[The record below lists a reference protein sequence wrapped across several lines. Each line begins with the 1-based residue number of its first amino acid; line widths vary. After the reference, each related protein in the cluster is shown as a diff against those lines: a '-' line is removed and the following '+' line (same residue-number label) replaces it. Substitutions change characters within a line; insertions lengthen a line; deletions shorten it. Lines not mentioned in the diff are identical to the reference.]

1 MPHRLTHDELDRH
14 LTADHRGRVS
24 VKEHRLAHQ
33 PPSSGLWQT
42 WHSWLRRV
50 AATAALVQSATGPCV
65 VNGDCVCSS
74 NFQAARCAA
83 TSDASRRYGNDE
95 ACNVTFTQPV
105 ALHVHLFNTEKGSD
119 LLFADGAKYSG
130 THGPDGVVASALS
143 WHSDDS
149 ARRSGFKI
157 CAHPVPAPPPPPPP
171 AAPHA
176 PPWPELVGARE
187 AAAAAA
193 AAAAARRPCSVWR
206 RSVTRRRR
214 SCGRGSA
221 RPYSCS
227 SCSSASRSSACAASA
242 RVSRCARRRC
252 GRRPA
257 WHAQWAA
264 GWRCGVCAAGGKQSY
279 SACAAA

>member
-1 MPHRLTHDELDRH
+1 M
-14 LTADHRGRVS
+14 
-24 VKEHRLAHQ
+24 KEHRLAHQ

-157 CAHPVPAPPPPPPP
+157 CAHPVPAPPPPPHP

-193 AAAAARRPCSVWR
+193 AAGGGTPALLGVAPISDASPSQLWAWLGAALLLLLLLLGIEELCLRRLGSRVSLRAAAV
-206 RSVTRRRR
+206 
-214 SCGRGSA
+214 
-221 RPYSCS
+221 
-227 SCSSASRSSACAASA
+227 
-242 RVSRCARRRC
+242 
-252 GRRPA
+252 
-257 WHAQWAA
+257 WAA
-264 GWRCGVCAAGGKQSY
+264 ACMACTVGCGLALWRLRSWRQAVLFGVCCGMNTALS
-279 SACAAA
+279 